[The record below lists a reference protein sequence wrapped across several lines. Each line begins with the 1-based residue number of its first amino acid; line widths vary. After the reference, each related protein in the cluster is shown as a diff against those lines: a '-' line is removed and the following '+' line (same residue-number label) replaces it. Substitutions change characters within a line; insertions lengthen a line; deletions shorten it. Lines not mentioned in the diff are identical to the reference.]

1 MIDHSFSA
9 LCNTNTKLLILG
21 SLPGKKSIAEQ
32 QYYAHPRNALW
43 PILCDWM
50 QLPASMSYEQR
61 IATALDRGIGFW
73 DVVAQAERPGS
84 LDSDI
89 HASTVHYNPVDQLIP
104 KLPKLKG
111 ILLNGGAAMTLFK
124 RAGFNQTANEN
135 GVTFVQLPSTSPA
148 HASMTL
154 EEKRVAWHSVL
165 IDTLN
170 Q

>member
-61 IATALDRGIGFW
+61 IETALDRGIGFW

-89 HASTVHYNPVDQLIP
+89 KSPSVHYNPIDQLIP
-104 KLPKLKG
+104 SLPNLKC
-111 ILLNGGAAMTLFK
+111 IILNGGAAMTLFK
-124 RAGFNQTANEN
+124 RAGFNQEAKEM
-135 GVTFVQLPSTSPA
+135 GVASIQLPSTSPA

>member
-9 LCNTNTKLLILG
+9 VCNTNTEMLILG

-50 QLPASMSYEQR
+50 QVPISLSYDKR
-61 IATALDRGIGFW
+61 IATALGCGIGFW

-89 HASTVHYNPVDQLIP
+89 KSSTIHFNPIDQLIP
-104 KLPKLKG
+104 NLPRLKS

-124 RAGFNQTANEN
+124 RAGFDQLATKK
-135 GVTFVQLPSTSPA
+135 GIHFVQLPSTSPA

-154 EEKRVAWHSVL
+154 DEKRVAWHTVL
-165 IDTLN
+165 IDTLKD
-170 Q
+170 

>member
-9 LCNTNTKLLILG
+9 VCDKNTELLILG

-50 QLPASMSYEQR
+50 QLPISMSYEQR
-61 IATALDRGIGFW
+61 IEAALSCGVGFW
-73 DVVAQAERPGS
+73 DVVAQAHRPGS
-84 LDSDI
+84 LDSAI
-89 HASTVHYNPVDQLIP
+89 QSSTVHYNPVDQLIP

-111 ILLNGGAAMTLFK
+111 ILLNGGAAMTHFK
-124 RAGFNQTANEN
+124 RAGFHTLASEK
-135 GVTFVQLPSTSPA
+135 GIDFYQLPSTSPA
-148 HASMTL
+148 HASMTF

>member
-9 LCNTNTKLLILG
+9 ICNTNTKLLILG

-61 IATALDRGIGFW
+61 IATALDHGIGFW

-89 HASTVHYNPVDQLIP
+89 KSPSVHYNPIDQLIP
-104 KLPKLKG
+104 NLPKLKC
-111 ILLNGGAAMTLFK
+111 IILNGGAAMTLFK
-124 RAGFNQTANEN
+124 RGGFNHTANES
-135 GVTFVQLPSTSPA
+135 GLTFVQLPSTSPA
-148 HASMTL
+148 HASMAQ